1 MKGERYATGDVT
13 FYRAGQCRNN
23 DQALS
28 HTYAE
33 MADGELWPM
42 CDYGW
47 NRSDGG
53 RFSIFRG
60 SPHTE
65 GDCKIC
71 ARRVRLNLP
80 PIAES
85 FSHKTRWL

>member
-1 MKGERYATGDVT
+1 MINNIKY
-13 FYRAGQCRNN
+13 YRSGQYRNSDN
-23 DQALS
+23 ALT

-33 MADGELWPM
+33 MDDGEIRPM

-47 NRSDGG
+47 NRSNGK

-71 ARRVRLNLP
+71 ARNVAAGKQPVLFARP
-80 PIAES
+80 
-85 FSHKTRWL
+85 HKTKWL